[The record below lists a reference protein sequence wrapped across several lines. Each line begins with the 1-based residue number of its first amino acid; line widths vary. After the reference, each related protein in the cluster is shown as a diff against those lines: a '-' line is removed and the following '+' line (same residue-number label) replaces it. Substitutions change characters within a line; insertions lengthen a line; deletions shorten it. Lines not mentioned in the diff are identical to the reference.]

1 MANEDRMQTVAGA
14 LEQFAGRGYRQEM
27 AIKAGRLQVDGTDR
41 TYRPD
46 EVMVRDYW
54 RYEGVS
60 DPGDESV
67 VYAIETVD
75 GAKGTLVDGYNA
87 SADPSVGEFLRAV
100 VTTARP
106 VKDPEPTLP
115 PFEKAAD
122 QDHPRGG

>member
-75 GAKGTLVDGYNA
+75 GTKGTLVDAYNA
-87 SADPSVGEFLRAV
+87 YADPSVGEFLRAV
-100 VTTARP
+100 TTTSRP
-106 VKDPEPTLP
+106 VRHPDPTLP
-115 PFEKAAD
+115 PFEKAAGED
-122 QDHPRGG
+122 DARRG

>member
-14 LEQFAGRGYRQEM
+14 LDQFRDRGYRQEM

-46 EVMVRDYW
+46 EVVVRDYW

-67 VYAIETVD
+67 VYAIETSD
-75 GAKGTLVDGYNA
+75 GVRGARWSTPTTRMPIHPSA
-87 SADPSVGEFLRAV
+87 SSCGR
-100 VTTARP
+100 
-106 VKDPEPTLP
+106 
-115 PFEKAAD
+115 
-122 QDHPRGG
+122 

>member
-14 LEQFAGRGYRQEM
+14 LDQFRDRGYRQEM
-27 AIKAGRLQVDGTDR
+27 AIKEGRLQVDGTDR

-46 EVMVRDYW
+46 EVVVCDYW

-67 VYAIETVD
+67 VYAIETAD
-75 GAKGTLVDGYNA
+75 GTKGTLVDAYNVY
-87 SADPSVGEFLRAV
+87 ADPSVGEFLRV
-100 VTTARP
+100 VTTTTRP

-115 PFEKAAD
+115 AFEKAAG
-122 QDHPRGG
+122 QDDARRG

>member
-14 LEQFAGRGYRQEM
+14 LEQFRDRGYRLEM

-46 EVMVRDYW
+46 QVVVCDYW

-60 DPGDESV
+60 DPDDESV
-67 VYAIETVD
+67 VYAIETSD
-75 GAKGTLVDGYNA
+75 GTKGTLVDAYNA
-87 SADPSVGEFLRAV
+87 YADPSVGEFLRAV
-100 VTTARP
+100 TTTSRP

-115 PFEKAAD
+115 PFEKVAD
-122 QDHPRGG
+122 PGDARRG